1 MTALQ
6 SVSRNSDPFF
16 MRGAFNTRCLK
27 PLISNAVKVICCV
40 TNCVSVPRL
49 RLSQS
54 PDLTLYN
61 VSGELEGYLS
71 HCSEFSVSGVS
82 PVTRSQSPAP
92 SLTSQSSDRAIMN
105 HETLSSTHFQ
115 AEKRKMEP
123 ELGDTVGHNNPSKI
137 PKMEP
142 KLEPGMLQPKLEPGS
157 PGLNQMRMGSESLNM
172 LGMSG
177 GSVKVEPKSEAEDPG
192 ELATGKMPGFSGS
205 GSLNKSNP
213 DDNFLLAGSVSLTTE
228 QPQQTPVDQKD
239 KQQKTNTAAK
249 IRTALE
255 ASGLAGN
262 LTPDDL
268 QTLKRLNE
276 IAKSTGLSQEQ
287 KSLEASTLLKNNPN
301 VSRLLLKLRTGK
313 NLNQPPKEGGGMVGP
328 MAGGQGYPGP
338 VQVPGPPHNGQFPG
352 PQSLSGLTGP
362 GGRASPASGHYN
374 TNYGQ
379 HQPGPGQNNNNYYSG
394 HTGHS
399 GHHPPAG
406 QWNGGPAPGSPGY
419 YRPEMTGHMA
429 QRMHPD
435 MVPSNFPGMAA
446 RAGPGGNM
454 YGMGMMERMHGM
466 GPAPRTMYMN
476 RQTGMLMQPEY
487 PASGGP
493 PGQTM
498 MGPRPGFH
506 GSVPPPYMS
515 PGHTGYHPGPGRQQM
530 MAQRMPVTPM
540 MSHPGHHPG
549 PGHYEMSPGQRA
561 NSGMYPEY
569 GDNFAPGG
577 QQIPGNNFNTGP
589 EFRENMLSSKFQT
602 GSDFNTRS
610 VPSQMQGPGHQP
622 GVSQL
627 RARLSQPGPAS
638 GGPEVRPGPG
648 SELANRLLHG
658 KPQTQEPPPSYT
670 EYNNMNNSQNGNNQL
685 TTGSE
690 ALFDE
695 IDNSQFEF
703 NILDNNPNESQN
715 SQAFNL
721 DNGESTNNVG
731 GGQNFDSWKLS
742 SNTSEVRNTMLRKL
756 ATAIESNQLTS
767 PGEASRIAQDIEAKA
782 FAAANCES
790 DYQMGIAHHLAQ
802 IFSQSKSGPD
812 SESPD
817 STTWQEPP
825 SGQPAHS
832 SPDSSGGKTTEG
844 PHFPSDTTLNC
855 FQVLKGLSTKCNF
868 KLSL

>member
-1 MTALQ
+1 MTRA
-6 SVSRNSDPFF
+6 
-16 MRGAFNTRCLK
+16 
-27 PLISNAVKVICCV
+27 
-40 TNCVSVPRL
+40 
-49 RLSQS
+49 
-54 PDLTLYN
+54 
-61 VSGELEGYLS
+61 
-71 HCSEFSVSGVS
+71 
-82 PVTRSQSPAP
+82 QSPAP
-92 SLTSQSSDRAIMN
+92 GLATQSSVMN
-105 HETLSSTHFQ
+105 HEAAPHFQ

-123 ELGDTVGHNNPSKI
+123 DLGDTVGHNNPSKI

-142 KLEPGMLQPKLEPGS
+142 KLEPGS
-157 PGLNQMRMGSESLNM
+157 PGLNQMRAMGSESLNM

-177 GSVKVEPKSEAEDPG
+177 GSVKVEVKTKAEEAGD
-192 ELATGKMPGFSGS
+192 LATGKMPGFSGS

-228 QPQQTPVDQKD
+228 QSQQQTPVDQKD

-313 NLNQPPKEGGGMVGP
+313 NLNQPPKEGGGLVGP

-338 VQVPGPPHNGQFPG
+338 AQVPGPHNGQFPG
-352 PQSLSGLTGP
+352 PQTLSGLTGP

-374 TNYGQ
+374 SNYGQ
-379 HQPGPGQNNNNYYSG
+379 HQPGPGQNNNNYYAG
-394 HTGHS
+394 HTGH
-399 GHHPPAG
+399 HPPTG
-406 QWNGGPAPGSPGY
+406 QWSGGPAPGSPGY

-435 MVPSNFPGMAA
+435 MVPSNFPAMA
-446 RAGPGGNM
+446 RAGPGANM

-466 GPAPRTMYMN
+466 GQAPRTMYMN

-487 PASGGP
+487 PGAPGGP
-493 PGQTM
+493 PGQAM

-515 PGHTGYHPGPGRQQM
+515 PGHTGYHPGPSRQAM

-540 MSHPGHHPG
+540 MTHPGHHPG

-561 NSGMYPEY
+561 NNGGMYPEY
-569 GDNFAPGG
+569 GGDNFATGQPG
-577 QQIPGNNFNTGP
+577 IPGNNFTGP

-602 GSDFNTRS
+602 GSDFNTRP

-627 RARLSQPGPAS
+627 RARLSQPGPS
-638 GGPEVRPGPG
+638 PGGPEVTNRG

-658 KPQTQEPPPSYT
+658 KPQTEPPPSYT
-670 EYNNMNNSQNGNNQL
+670 EYSNMNNSQNGNNQL

-721 DNGESTNNVG
+721 DNSESANNG
-731 GGQNFDSWKLS
+731 GGQNFDSWKVS

-782 FAAANCES
+782 FAAASGET

-802 IFSQSKSGPD
+802 IFSQSKAGPD

-832 SPDSSGGKTTEG
+832 SPDSSGAKTAEG

-855 FQVLKGLSTKCNF
+855 FQVGNQIKWSHF